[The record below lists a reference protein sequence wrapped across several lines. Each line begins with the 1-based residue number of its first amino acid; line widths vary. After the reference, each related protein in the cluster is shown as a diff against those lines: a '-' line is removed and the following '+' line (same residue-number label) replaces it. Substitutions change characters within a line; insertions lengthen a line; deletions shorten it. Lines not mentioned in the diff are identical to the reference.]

1 MGLTKRDKDFW
12 LNELKEELQK
22 KIAVLQPAI
31 DRCLGLAMAK
41 AMKDTR
47 LEKDWSA
54 IQKKYAQIE
63 AIHED
68 YEKEKENMEEL
79 VDAINDKLEPYR
91 YDKVQYGRGYSEA
104 IKVGW
109 TAPNA
114 YGLNAGKLEDTWIER
129 LAREYFLEEVMIAEG
144 VTEPLEIA
152 ETEKRLERNIMLATS
167 AGQLKAFLE
176 VFMSDNEI
184 SL

>member
-79 VDAINDKLEPYR
+79 VDAINDKLEP
-91 YDKVQYGRGYSEA
+91 
-104 IKVGW
+104 
-109 TAPNA
+109 
-114 YGLNAGKLEDTWIER
+114 
-129 LAREYFLEEVMIAEG
+129 
-144 VTEPLEIA
+144 
-152 ETEKRLERNIMLATS
+152 
-167 AGQLKAFLE
+167 
-176 VFMSDNEI
+176 
-184 SL
+184 